1 MIACSRVQLIRG
13 RVKKEKGLH
22 SISLFINNVQKAQEV
37 KSMSMREGT
46 LRKPRRPV
54 GPGV

>member
-1 MIACSRVQLIRG
+1 MIAQSRIQLIRG

-22 SISLFINNVQKAQEV
+22 SISLFINVQKAQGV